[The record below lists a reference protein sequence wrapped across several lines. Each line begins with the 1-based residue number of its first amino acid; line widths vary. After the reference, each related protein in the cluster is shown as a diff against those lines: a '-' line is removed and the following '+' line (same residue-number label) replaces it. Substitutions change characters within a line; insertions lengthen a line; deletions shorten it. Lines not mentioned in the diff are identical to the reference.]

1 MATQKFITIYEQLK
15 QRIHE
20 GEYTYGQQLPS
31 EHELLTLYGASR
43 ETVRKALDLLANDG
57 MIQKLGV
64 RVHCNRSRYHGVS
77 VLRID

>member
-31 EHELLTLYGASR
+31 EHELLTSDGASR

-64 RVHCNRSRYHGVS
+64 RGP
-77 VLRID
+77 L

>member
-20 GEYTYGQQLPS
+20 VNTHTDNSYLQ

-64 RVHCNRSRYHGVS
+64 RGP
-77 VLRID
+77 L

>member
-31 EHELLTLYGASR
+31 EHELLTR
-43 ETVRKALDLLANDG
+43 TERHVRLLEKHW
-57 MIQKLGV
+57 I
-64 RVHCNRSRYHGVS
+64 Y
-77 VLRID
+77 

>member
-20 GEYTYGQQLPS
+20 GEYTYGQLPS
-31 EHELLTLYGASR
+31 EHELLTYGASR

-64 RVHCNRSRYHGVS
+64 RGP
-77 VLRID
+77 L